1 MKNFCFK
8 EFFFKFT
15 VMELSFTIRLICM
28 FCKGKGLLQVFPH
41 SQITSSTSMAIPYV
55 QQRGGDRSHD
65 TWTFLVQILRSSV
78 LQPVHFAVHGGEC
91 YSPPFAVGRTTV
103 GAFCSTR
110 GRTRENYSRCLSQ
123 YTRENTPA
131 RGPFGANSTIR
142 GATFGGFKFVGLH
155 EMILLIVILP

>member
-1 MKNFCFK
+1 
-8 EFFFKFT
+8 
-15 VMELSFTIRLICM
+15 
-28 FCKGKGLLQVFPH
+28 
-41 SQITSSTSMAIPYV
+41 MAIPYV

-155 EMILLIVILP
+155 EMILLIVILPWPNNQLNWENYWTSAGPSAIIHLSVKHPFLR